1 MSTRPN
7 LVLAIVTAGVVLL
20 AVVAGLLSATRD
32 APKPDPATA
41 DGVAQL
47 FVLAAIEGDDD
58 VASGYLAPSVGCTPP
73 FLERSRPEAISMYVA
88 SSSVTGDRA
97 TVQIDITEM
106 DGGMYGSYTHRESF
120 HLERDGGSWLLTEIP
135 WPVYYCE

>member
-32 APKPDPATA
+32 APEPDPATA

-73 FLERSRPEAISMYVA
+73 FLDRSRPDAINMYVA

-120 HLERDGGSWLLTEIP
+120 QLERDGDSWLLTETP
-135 WPVYYCE
+135 WPIFYCE